1 MSSERQSPFPD
12 FAPCRSRT
20 LLSLF
25 LLSFL
30 FVGCTDKAEDA
41 AQAPPPKVVVEK
53 IQPAD
58 TPLTFEWVAKTASS
72 RRIEIRSRV
81 EGFLERREYI
91 EGAMVQTGDVMFV
104 MDKKPFE
111 AQLNAARA
119 ELAQQ
124 EARKKTARANLDR
137 VEPLAR
143 QNAVAKKELDDAKGS
158 YNAAA
163 AAVEAAQAKVVQ
175 KELDL
180 SYCTIKSP
188 VTGLSSYAVKREG
201 AYIGIGDSLLTYV
214 AQTDPMWVEFSISEN
229 QMLKHRQDVE
239 KGKVIDPDDFNFV
252 VEIMLADGSIYP
264 HTGKITFADA
274 SLSEATGTFLIRAEI
289 ANPDHQLRP
298 GQFVRARLKGGIR
311 PGAILVPQRA
321 VQQGAKGSFVWVID
335 KGGKAQFN
343 PVDVGPWF
351 EDKWF
356 IDAGLQ
362 GGETVVVDGALKLR
376 AGVPVEIVEP
386 AAEDEKKAAGAP
398 GA

>member
-1 MSSERQSPFPD
+1 
-12 FAPCRSRT
+12 
-20 LLSLF
+20 
-25 LLSFL
+25 
-30 FVGCTDKAEDA
+30 
-41 AQAPPPKVVVEK
+41 
-53 IQPAD
+53 
-58 TPLTFEWVAKTASS
+58 
-72 RRIEIRSRV
+72 
-81 EGFLERREYI
+81 
-91 EGAMVQTGDVMFV
+91 MVQAGDVMFV

-180 SYCTIKSP
+180 SYCTVKSP

-214 AQTDPMWVEFSISEN
+214 AQTDPMWIEFSISEN
-229 QMLKHRQDVE
+229 QILKHRENVAS
-239 KGKVIDPDDFNFV
+239 GKIKDPDDFNFV
-252 VEIMLADGSIYP
+252 VEIMLADGTIYP

-274 SLSEATGTFLIRAEI
+274 SLSEETGTFLMRAEI
-289 ANPDHQLRP
+289 DNPDHELRP
-298 GQFVRARLKGGIR
+298 GQFVHARLKGAVR
-311 PGAILVPQRA
+311 PNAILVPQRA
-321 VQQGAKGSFVWVID
+321 VQQGAKGSFVWVVD

-351 EDKWF
+351 EDQWF
-356 IDAGLQ
+356 IDDGLQ

-386 AAEDEKKAAGAP
+386 AADDEQKQGGEPAQGDK
-398 GA
+398 